1 MALWGNKDL
10 VTSTG
15 TIGIAITNGLVTGN
29 STQFVTAGIST
40 GDVINVGAGAIYG
53 YGVVAGITSETVLTL
68 HSTQFLADAATPG
81 VTRTTDVPTGTSFVV
96 SQEPVYAMEDSAYA
110 APELQNGVDR
120 VIYGID
126 RLEVGVARTA
136 TGESRKYAPTHSGW
150 VGVTTYLANDGAGG
164 TYLRVKTEVL
174 VAGGISTAAGTD
186 NTAEDAI

>member
-15 TIGIAITNGLVTGN
+15 TIGIAYTNGLVTGN

-40 GDVINVGAGAIYG
+40 GDVINIGAGATYG
-53 YGVVAGITSETVLTL
+53 YGVVASVASNTSLTL

-81 VTRTTDVPTGTSFVV
+81 VTRTTDVPTGTSFAV

-126 RLEVGVARTA
+126 RLEVGVALTA
-136 TGESRKYAPTHSGW
+136 TGESRKYAPAHSGW
-150 VGVTTYLANDGAGG
+150 VGITTYLANDGEGG

-174 VAGGISTAAGTD
+174 VAGGINTTAD